1 MGTGG
6 NNVPLIADTIGFSH
20 TQGLDPQASTEAW
33 PTLRVGGGG
42 HAVMHPTPIPI
53 QGTII
58 GRSDTAG
65 PQGPG
70 YADPG
75 SPMYTLDTISQ
86 HAVAQGYAVRR
97 LTPIE
102 CERLMGWP
110 DDHTR
115 WKADG
120 TEQADSHRYKQ
131 CGNGVAAPVAQ
142 WVAQQLNRIM
152 T

>member
-1 MGTGG
+1 
-6 NNVPLIADTIGFSH
+6 
-20 TQGLDPQASTEAW
+20 
-33 PTLRVGGGG
+33 
-42 HAVMHPTPIPI
+42 
-53 QGTII
+53 
-58 GRSDTAG
+58 
-65 PQGPG
+65 
-70 YADPG
+70 
-75 SPMYTLDTISQ
+75 MYTLDTISQ